1 MSLKASRLTLGS
13 FVTTPMSRG
22 KSTTCMLQV
31 GVFLRF
37 GKNCSITMS
46 YVVLYHRRCLNS
58 KVKFSSDDLVIK
70 TKIGGSSS
78 EDVDEIFPLNQ
89 SEVVDF
95 TLASNNRLVI
105 ATNNAHMRVYHF
117 DSGYMTVAHS
127 PSGHTDAVLAVAALN
142 PLLDKVPE
150 TTEDHFVSC
159 GKDQSVCLWK
169 FKGNAV
175 QLVGKG
181 TIFQYFCK

>member
-1 MSLKASRLTLGS
+1 M
-13 FVTTPMSRG
+13 
-22 KSTTCMLQV
+22 
-31 GVFLRF
+31 
-37 GKNCSITMS
+37 
-46 YVVLYHRRCLNS
+46 
-58 KVKFSSDDLVIK
+58 IK

-78 EDVDEIFPLNQ
+78 EDEIFPLNQ
-89 SEVVDF
+89 SEVLDF

-117 DSGYMTVAHS
+117 DSGHMTVAHS

-169 FKGNAV
+169 FKGNVV

-181 TIFQYFCK
+181 AIF